1 VHHDKQQKGKG
12 SGSTEKHLVGHRVE
26 FCVSGHR
33 IFLHGAQGAG
43 CIVLILIATTFA
55 AAMLSNPLLFGAIS
69 SAWFGVFIITCIDML
84 ILHSKNR
91 KETTKACPYCAEP
104 IKKEAV
110 FCLHCKKDIVVA

>member
-1 VHHDKQQKGKG
+1 MTSSKKEKAAVQQNNIWLAIG
-12 SGSTEKHLVGHRVE
+12 LN
-26 FCVSGHR
+26 FAY
-33 IFLHGAQGAG
+33 LGAG
-43 CIVLILIATTFA
+43 YFYMGRKVLGVVLILIATAFA
-55 AAMLSNPLLFGAIS
+55 AAMLSTPLLFGAIS

>member
-1 VHHDKQQKGKG
+1 MTSSKKEKAVVQQKNIWLAFG
-12 SGSTEKHLVGHRVE
+12 LN
-26 FCVSGHR
+26 FAY
-33 IFLHGAQGAG
+33 LGAG
-43 CIVLILIATTFA
+43 YFYMGRKVLGVVLILIATAFA

-104 IKKEAV
+104 IRKEAV